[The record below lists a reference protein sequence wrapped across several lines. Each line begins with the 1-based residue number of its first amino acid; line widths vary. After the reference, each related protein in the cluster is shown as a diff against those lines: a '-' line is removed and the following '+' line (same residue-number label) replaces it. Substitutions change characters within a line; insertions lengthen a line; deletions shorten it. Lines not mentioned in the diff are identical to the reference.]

1 MLLFLL
7 YFVDSLLHFLL
18 VNVHSRDILDE
29 LLTTVTTDE
38 KIVLDV
44 FLLDFFLIAQ
54 FLEDIP
60 IEEDVVEIVLVEL

>member
-44 FLLDFFLIAQ
+44 FLLDFFLIVQ